1 MTLRSLSLAL
11 LVLAPAAGAQMTV
24 QLAPAQDNT
33 LFEPDMLGDRSNG
46 IGPQFYAGRIGGLGG
61 GMGLRRGLIR
71 FDVAGS
77 VPAGATIQSVTL
89 TVRCSRV
96 PLQDNGNART
106 HELHRATSAWGEGNS
121 DAGVNGGAGA
131 APQTGDATWSDAFFP
146 SVPWGAPGGDF
157 TGVVSSSISVP
168 VTGSYVFSST
178 AQLVADV
185 QDMLDAPAGNHG
197 WVVTGDEVVAGVAR
211 SFDTRE
217 GPTYPFY
224 SGVAPVLEI
233 QYDPPAVPALP
244 TGVVLVLV
252 GAVVA
257 TALATKTWPRTH

>member
-1 MTLRSLSLAL
+1 MTLRALSLAL

-24 QLAPAQDNT
+24 QLTPSKDNT
-33 LFEPDMLGDRSNG
+33 LFEPDTLGDRSNG

-61 GMGLRRGLIR
+61 GVGLRRGLIR

-77 VPAGATIQSVTL
+77 VPAGATIQSATL

-106 HELHRATSAWGEGNS
+106 HELHRATAAWGEGSS

-146 SVPWGAPGGDF
+146 TVPWGSLGGDF
-157 TGVVSSSISVP
+157 TATVSSTISVP
-168 VTGSYVFSST
+168 TTGSYVFSST

-185 QDMLDAPAGNHG
+185 QDMLDAPAGNQG

-217 GPTYPFY
+217 APAYPFY
-224 SGVAPVLEI
+224 GGVAPVLEI
-233 QYDPPAVPALP
+233 QFQPPAVPALP
-244 TGVVLVLV
+244 GGALVVLLGSVIV
-252 GAVVA
+252 S
-257 TALATKTWPRTH
+257 ALAIGSRARAR